1 MNTQSFWKYGLY
13 WVILSFLSCLFFL
26 PLSKEVDYSAE
37 DKFISSN
44 SVTSINKATLKINSY
59 IPYQPNLF
67 FYQTLPTFCWPKF
80 KLLKF
85 LTRYTNKASNSFLE
99 FKAWLDPVLDAR
111 LCRTTMGRGGKT
123 WVKTGNTFVW
133 LEIYEPIAYFFF
145 SSRIF
150 ENRNMLLNILILV
163 LMLTIK
169 SIKMKETTINS
180 SILPTP
186 NL

>member
-1 MNTQSFWKYGLY
+1 
-13 WVILSFLSCLFFL
+13 
-26 PLSKEVDYSAE
+26 
-37 DKFISSN
+37 
-44 SVTSINKATLKINSY
+44 
-59 IPYQPNLF
+59 
-67 FYQTLPTFCWPKF
+67 
-80 KLLKF
+80 
-85 LTRYTNKASNSFLE
+85 
-99 FKAWLDPVLDAR
+99 
-111 LCRTTMGRGGKT
+111 MGRGGKT

-150 ENRNMLLNILILV
+150 ENRNMLLNISILV